1 MSFFDIA
8 ILLFTL
14 ELIFNK
20 YISNKVFLYSLYL
33 SFITALS
40 QIIFVGYKWQYMP
53 LYLIIFIFSIKYTF
67 QIKIFNRYLKILS
80 ITFLLITFSTSA
92 LLIYFLPVPNFSS
105 QNGDYSVGINQ
116 IIIELDKNNPSAF
129 VEISTLETDT
139 KRKLAVDIYYPTTDE
154 TKVIQLVKNSD
165 NNWGQFVVKYLNRA
179 WQLSIPEFLL
189 NHLQLSSFNVKVN
202 ANPISKNLPV
212 VIYSHGWAGEKIF
225 AVDQLMN
232 LASNGYYVVAIN
244 HTGVAM
250 FSDLSGQLILNTNSS
265 DESVDVVQV
274 MSGMANDIEDTVD
287 YLQSNNYKADFNS
300 ISVMGHSTGAGA
312 IHLYCL
318 QNNCKSLI
326 LHDPFLTPIFEKYG
340 EFEVI
345 DNTYFIYS
353 EDWYLNNFD
362 TEQVTEIGVFK
373 SINSEKNYAG
383 YYLTE
388 SKHYDFVAFGVISPL
403 TRYTFLKGNIT
414 YVDSLTT
421 NNYFNLQA
429 IKNSI
434 IEETAFLKKID
445 TK

>member
-20 YISNKVFLYSLYL
+20 HISDKVFLYSLYL

-40 QIIFVGYKWQYMP
+40 QIIIVGYKWQYMP
-53 LYLIIFIFSIKYTF
+53 LYFIIFIYSIKYTF
-67 QIKIFNRYLKILS
+67 QIKILNRYLKILS
-80 ITFLLITFSTSA
+80 TTSLVIAFTTSA
-92 LLIYFLPVPNFSS
+92 VLIYFLPIPNFSN
-105 QNGDYSVGINQ
+105 QNGDYHVGLNQ

-129 VEISTLETDT
+129 VEISTLEPGT
-139 KRKLAVDIYYPTTDE
+139 KRKLTVDIYYPTMNE
-154 TKVIQLVKNSD
+154 TKPIQLVKDSD
-165 NNWGQFVVKYLNRA
+165 SNWGQFVVKYLNRA
-179 WQLSIPEFLL
+179 WELSIPEFLL

-202 ANPISKNLPV
+202 ADPISENLPV
-212 VIYSHGWAGEKIF
+212 LIYSHGWAGEKIF

-232 LASNGYYVVAIN
+232 LASNGFYVVAIN

-250 FSDLSGQLILNTNSS
+250 FSDLSGQTILNTNSS
-265 DESVDVVQV
+265 DESVDVVEV
-274 MSGMANDIEDTVD
+274 MSGMANDIEDTVN
-287 YLQSNNYKADFNS
+287 YLQNNNFKADFNS

-318 QNNCKSLI
+318 QNNCNSLI
-326 LHDPFLTPIFEKYG
+326 LHDPFLTPIFQKYG

-353 EDWYLNNFD
+353 EDWYLSNFD
-362 TEQVTEIGVFK
+362 TEQVTEISVFK
-373 SINSEKNYAG
+373 SINSENKYEG
-383 YYLTE
+383 YYLVD
-388 SKHYDFVAFGVISPL
+388 SKHYDFVAFGAISPL
-403 TRYTFLKGNIT
+403 TSYTFLKGNIA

-429 IKNSI
+429 MKNSI
-434 IEETAFLKKID
+434 IEETEYLKKIND
-445 TK
+445 K